1 MRGYSDETPGSSGG
15 EVPVVNCSF
24 LIMLLLF
31 GIFKN
36 SAKNHTA
43 KYFIEILH
51 ARTVVPKAII
61 QPLRSKTKNAF

>member
-36 SAKNHTA
+36 SAK
-43 KYFIEILH
+43 YFIEILH

-61 QPLRSKTKNAF
+61 QPLRSGQECILAY